1 MKISEH
7 IISNENGT
15 EYFNIFFKV
24 SNQTDLT
31 FEQYNEIEYLIYKK
45 LNDYKNEIKEI
56 EKINYDTKRKSRR
69 VSKYIYEFK

>member
-7 IISNENGT
+7 IISNENAT

-56 EKINYDTKRKSRR
+56 EKL
-69 VSKYIYEFK
+69 

>member
-24 SNQTDLT
+24 SNETDLT
-31 FEQYNEIEYLIYKK
+31 FEQYNEIETLIYKK

-56 EKINYDTKRKSRR
+56 EKI
-69 VSKYIYEFK
+69 

>member
-31 FEQYNEIEYLIYKK
+31 FEQYNEIKYLIYKK

-56 EKINYDTKRKSRR
+56 EKLINYDKKRTSRR
-69 VSKYIYEFK
+69 VSK

>member
-15 EYFNIFFKV
+15 EYFDIFFKV

-31 FEQYNEIEYLIYKK
+31 LEQYKEIEYLIYKK
-45 LNDYKNEIKEI
+45 LYDYKSEKQIKKTHNSTI
-56 EKINYDTKRKSRR
+56 E
-69 VSKYIYEFK
+69 F

>member
-56 EKINYDTKRKSRR
+56 
-69 VSKYIYEFK
+69 

>member
-24 SNQTDLT
+24 SNETDLT
-31 FEQYNEIEYLIYKK
+31 FEQYNEIETLIYNK
-45 LNDYKNEIKEI
+45 LNDFKYLKN
-56 EKINYDTKRKSRR
+56 N
-69 VSKYIYEFK
+69 

>member
-56 EKINYDTKRKSRR
+56 EKL
-69 VSKYIYEFK
+69 